1 MFVDGEVAFEH
12 ATIRPKRVD
21 DFRLA
26 DLAYAH
32 GAELFKDFVM
42 G

>member
-1 MFVDGEVAFEH
+1 MFAAGEVAFEH

-26 DLAYAH
+26 DLAHAH
-32 GAELFKDFVM
+32 GAGLFKDLVM